1 MNERNESLPREK
13 DINEGVR
20 LALSGEIERDRE
32 REREEKTPGMGD
44 RARSW
49 RESWRNSIMLYDDL
63 DMNVE

>member
-32 REREEKTPGMGD
+32 RERERKRLLEWEIEQGVGE
-44 RARSW
+44 RVGEIA
-49 RESWRNSIMLYDDL
+49 
-63 DMNVE
+63 